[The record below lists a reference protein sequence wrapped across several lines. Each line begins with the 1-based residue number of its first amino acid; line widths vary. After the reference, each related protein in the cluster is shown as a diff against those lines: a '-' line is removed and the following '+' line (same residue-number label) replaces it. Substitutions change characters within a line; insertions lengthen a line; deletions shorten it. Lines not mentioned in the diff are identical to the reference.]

1 MTVPSPETDGR
12 FEDFLERLETIVK
25 SLESQELD
33 LEQSIQAFEEGV
45 VLARAC
51 HRRLD
56 DAERRVEVL
65 RRAPDGTLVTEPFDD
80 RERE

>member
-1 MTVPSPETDGR
+1 LPDHSPGDRPR
-12 FEDFLERLETIVK
+12 FEEILDRLETIVN

-33 LEQSIQAFEEGV
+33 LEQSVQAFEEGV
-45 VLARAC
+45 ALAREC

-65 RRAPDGTLVTEPFDD
+65 RRAPDGSVIAEPFDTGKA
-80 RERE
+80 E